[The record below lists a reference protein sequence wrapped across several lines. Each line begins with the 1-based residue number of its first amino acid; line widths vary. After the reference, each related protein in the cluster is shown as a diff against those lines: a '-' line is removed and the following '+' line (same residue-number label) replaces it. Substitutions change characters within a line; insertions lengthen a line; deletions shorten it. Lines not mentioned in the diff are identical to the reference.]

1 MWLLEAFPT
10 LPYMKP
16 TAKQI
21 RMVFITEGQVSTAD
35 KHQLSRY
42 QAWKSDMNSF
52 YEEEKTWINEDP
64 KGNSQVG

>member
-1 MWLLEAFPT
+1 
-10 LPYMKP
+10 
-16 TAKQI
+16 
-21 RMVFITEGQVSTAD
+21 MVFITEGQVSTAD